1 MTQKP
6 SPESRSKP
14 ICVGEHIVE
23 HVSLTRIEIANF
35 ATLCGDLNP
44 LHHDEDYA
52 QHTRFGAVIACG
64 PHLSSLMMGLIATYF
79 SQGRAML
86 GLEFTFRFLKVVK
99 AGDTITM
106 DWEIISAEPK
116 ASLHGEI
123 VTIEGT
129 ATNQQGQ
136 IVLTGR
142 GKVLVVDK
150 L

>member
-1 MTQKP
+1 MSQKS

-23 HVSLTRIEIANF
+23 QMSLTRMEIANF

-44 LHHDEDYA
+44 LHHDENYA
-52 QHTRFGAVIACG
+52 QQTRFGGVIACG
-64 PHLSSLMMGLIATYF
+64 PHSTSLMMGLIATYF

-86 GLEFTFRFLKVVK
+86 GLEFNFRFLKAVK
-99 AGDTITM
+99 AGDSITI
-106 DWEIISAEPK
+106 DWEIISVEPK
-116 ASLHGEI
+116 ASLQGEI
-123 VTIEGT
+123 VTVEGT
-129 ATNQQGQ
+129 VTNQQGQ
-136 IVLTGR
+136 IALTGR